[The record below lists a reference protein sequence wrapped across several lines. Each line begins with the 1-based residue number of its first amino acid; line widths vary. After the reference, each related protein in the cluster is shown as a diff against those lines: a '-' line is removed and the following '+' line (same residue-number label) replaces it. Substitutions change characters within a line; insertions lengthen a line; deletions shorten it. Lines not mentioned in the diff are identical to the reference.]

1 MAMSPHVSEL
11 LPLAA
16 AGALDASEQAQVAS
30 HLGECEACAREA
42 LAWGRLATGLAEL
55 KAPRPSRALVARTV
69 EAVEARLAARAERAW
84 NRAALGFLI
93 AFAWTLALLSWVVID
108 LVAGGVALRLDRPVG
123 PTAAWYAAYV
133 AAGWLAAGVAA
144 AFVGR
149 GVGQEGRIA

>member
-1 MAMSPHVSEL
+1 MSAHVSEL

-16 AGALDASEQAQVAS
+16 AGALDSHEQAQVAR

-42 LAWGRLATGLAEL
+42 AAWNRLATGLSEL
-55 KAPRPSRALVARTV
+55 KAPRPSHALVARTV

-108 LVAGGVALRLDRPVG
+108 LVAGGLAARLDRPVG
-123 PTAAWYAAYV
+123 PTLAWYAAYV
-133 AAGWLAAGVAA
+133 AAGWLAAGVTAA
-144 AFVGR
+144 VVGR
-149 GVGQEGRIA
+149 AVPQEGSIA